1 MLILAP
7 EGFRVQRARGEGPE
21 SSGPGQ
27 ELWASGG
34 RVDVGGAER
43 GVGAELEARRGSS
56 PTARFNSTG
65 EPYPVSEKSSQRTLE
80 TLMSALVTTTAD
92 LPAVPADLI
101 SKASEYAAASVA
113 PATARAYQGAWR
125 LFRTWCASLSFEPL
139 PAAPEVVALFISH
152 RAAQGRKVST
162 ITSDLAAIRQSH
174 LSAGLDSPTGTL
186 PVTTIM
192 KGIRRTHGV
201 AQASKRPILIA
212 DLRRMSHA
220 LPEGTRGL
228 RDRAVL
234 VVGFAGAF
242 RRSEL
247 VALNVQDVEED
258 PEGSGLVVTLRRSKT
273 DQEGKGRQVGLPY
286 GSDPLTCPVRTLR
299 AWMHHAGII
308 QGPLFRSL
316 DRGGNLTDGRMS
328 ARAVARATKRA
339 ARAVGIDPARVAGHS
354 LRSGFCTSAARA
366 GAQERVIARQT
377 GHKSLEMVHRYVKA
391 GRMFDANENAAMV
404 VGL

>member
-1 MLILAP
+1 M
-7 EGFRVQRARGEGPE
+7 
-21 SSGPGQ
+21 
-27 ELWASGG
+27 
-34 RVDVGGAER
+34 
-43 GVGAELEARRGSS
+43 
-56 PTARFNSTG
+56 N
-65 EPYPVSEKSSQRTLE
+65 
-80 TLMSALVTTTAD
+80 ALVTTATD
-92 LPAVPADLI
+92 LPSVPAELI

-113 PATARAYQGAWR
+113 PATVRAYRGAWR
-125 LFRTWCASLSFEPL
+125 VYASWCASMSFEPV

-162 ITSDLAAIRQSH
+162 ITSDLAAIRQAH
-174 LSAGLDSPTGTL
+174 LSAGFDSPTGAL
-186 PVTTIM
+186 AVTTIM
-192 KGIRRTHGV
+192 RGIRRTHGV
-201 AQASKRPILIA
+201 AQASKRPILIG

-220 LPEGTRGL
+220 LPDGTRGL

-242 RRSEL
+242 RRSEIA
-247 VALNVQDVEED
+247 ALNFGDIEED
-258 PEGSGLVVTLRRSKT
+258 PDGSGLVVTLRRSKT
-273 DQEGKGRQVGLPY
+273 DQEGNSRQVGLPY
-286 GSDPLTCPVRTLR
+286 GSDPKTCPVRTLR
-299 AWMHHAGII
+299 AWIRHAGVVG
-308 QGPLFRSL
+308 GPLFRSL

-328 ARAVARATKRA
+328 ARAVARAAKRA

-377 GHKSLEMVHRYVKA
+377 GHKSTEMVRRYVKA